1 MKIFTFDE
9 WCEANHDRVE
19 AANDETHPSGVSW
32 GKLVSIEHLVGHLGA
47 FEHIEARLRSEYDQQ
62 VLRDKEKLAKWNE
75 AVDA

>member
-1 MKIFTFDE
+1 MKVMTFDE
-9 WCEANHDRVE
+9 WCEANPDLVD

-32 GKLVSIEHLVGHLGA
+32 GKLVGIEHIVGHLGA
-47 FEHIEARLRSEYDQQ
+47 VEHIEARLRSEYDAH